1 VLIHDDPIGSFGKAI
16 PLRDRITSASRN
28 GRAGVETKGR
38 ARTWAGPVKPSMMAS
53 MGPFPMPLWS
63 MEDQCQWQGLQRNA
77 KLRCD
82 STRWMGGGGRPA
94 GDGWSEGAGRKV
106 GNARRRAE
114 RPVGLEVPGLDGLA
128 RDCAV
133 EVLVHETCPVVGSE
147 QEVSVSK
154 AGRHKAS
161 GRTSG

>member
-1 VLIHDDPIGSFGKAI
+1 MSMAGLAAQRKAEVRQHA
-16 PLRDRITSASRN
+16 LD
-28 GRAGVETKGR
+28 
-38 ARTWAGPVKPSMMAS
+38 
-53 MGPFPMPLWS
+53 
-63 MEDQCQWQGLQRNA
+63 
-77 KLRCD
+77 
-82 STRWMGGGGRPA
+82 GGGGRPA